1 MTDSKLPS
9 GIDRVVGQRIRWR
22 RRELKLT
29 QERLGELL
37 ELTFQQVQKYEKG
50 VNRVSAG
57 RLYEIAGVLGV
68 PISYFFEGAEE
79 FLDAEHA
86 EFAEDE
92 DEPHAPVM
100 TPETL
105 ELISAFHKIEDVSLR
120 KSLLNTVRAHRPA
133 MANSI
138 NQASIKAGRPRSQ
151 AGRPGRDALPGGH
164 AAHKGGIMPQSEQNI
179 R

>member
-57 RLYEIAGVLGV
+57 RLFEIAGVLGV
-68 PISYFFEGAEE
+68 PISYFFEGAQE
-79 FLDAEHA
+79 FLEAEAA
-86 EFAEDE
+86 EFAEDQ

-100 TPETL
+100 TPEML
-105 ELISAFHKIEDVSLR
+105 ELISAFRKIEDVSLR
-120 KSLLNTVRAHRPA
+120 KSLLNTVRAA
-133 MANSI
+133 
-138 NQASIKAGRPRSQ
+138 ASAFDNRS
-151 AGRPGRDALPGGH
+151 GLD
-164 AAHKGGIMPQSEQNI
+164 
-179 R
+179 

>member
-29 QERLGELL
+29 QERLGEIL

-79 FLDAEHA
+79 FLEAEQA

-105 ELISAFHKIEDVSLR
+105 ELISAFQKIEDISLR
-120 KSLLNTVRAHRPA
+120 KSLLNTVRAA
-133 MANSI
+133 
-138 NQASIKAGRPRSQ
+138 ASAFDGRSSSQ
-151 AGRPGRDALPGGH
+151 D
-164 AAHKGGIMPQSEQNI
+164 
-179 R
+179 

>member
-68 PISYFFEGAEE
+68 PISYFFDGAEE
-79 FLDAEHA
+79 FLGAEQA

-92 DEPHAPVM
+92 GELHAPVM
-100 TPETL
+100 TPEML
-105 ELISAFHKIEDVSLR
+105 ELISAFQKIEDVSLR
-120 KSLLNTVRAHRPA
+120 KSLLNTVRAA
-133 MANSI
+133 
-138 NQASIKAGRPRSQ
+138 ASAFDN
-151 AGRPGRDALPGGH
+151 RPGH
-164 AAHKGGIMPQSEQNI
+164 N
-179 R
+179 

>member
-79 FLDAEHA
+79 FLEAEQS

-105 ELISAFHKIEDVSLR
+105 ELISAFQKIEDVSLR
-120 KSLLNTVRAHRPA
+120 KSLLNTVRAA
-133 MANSI
+133 
-138 NQASIKAGRPRSQ
+138 ASAFDNRSGQ
-151 AGRPGRDALPGGH
+151 D
-164 AAHKGGIMPQSEQNI
+164 
-179 R
+179 

>member
-68 PISYFFEGAEE
+68 PISYFFDGAEE
-79 FLDAEHA
+79 FLGAEQA

-92 DEPHAPVM
+92 EEPHAPVM
-100 TPETL
+100 TPEML
-105 ELISAFHKIEDVSLR
+105 ELISAFQKIEDLSLR
-120 KSLLNTVRAHRPA
+120 KSLLNTVRAA
-133 MANSI
+133 
-138 NQASIKAGRPRSQ
+138 ASAFDNRSGQ
-151 AGRPGRDALPGGH
+151 
-164 AAHKGGIMPQSEQNI
+164 E
-179 R
+179 